1 MKIPY
6 LKKKPELKSY
16 HNVTWED
23 NYSWIHQ
30 KNILEVLRDKTKL
43 DPEVKNYLDEENSYA
58 NYHLKDTENLQKKL
72 FDEIKG
78 RIKLDDESLPYKDHT
93 YEYWSKT
100 TAVGN
105 YSIKLRK
112 KIDTD
117 LVEEIWNGDE
127 EKKKLETEYFG
138 VGDLEVSNNDKY
150 LGYSLDIKGSEYYTI
165 FIRDIKTNEIITK
178 EISETSGG
186 ITFSLDDKYVFYSKL
201 DQNHRARKIYRHE
214 IGNFNGQDELI
225 FEEKSEAFTVSIG
238 LSSDEKY
245 YFINTSDHNTSEQYY
260 FGVDEINI
268 KPKLIIKREKGII
281 YSVSSW
287 DSKFFN
293 HTNKDAED
301 FKIDVSD
308 SLEKQ
313 NWKTFIPP
321 RDEVLIGGCTFLKN
335 WIIRSE
341 TSNALDKLFVK
352 NISSGVEEELIFSNE
367 TVYVPGISL
376 IQKDRDTDNVYLGY
390 SSPKTPSRVYSYN
403 LSTKTKK
410 LVKEQEIPSGHNPE
424 DYIVERVDYK
434 SHDGRLVPLTITRHK
449 KTKIDGSANLLL
461 YGYGSYG
468 SSMSPN
474 FSSTRLSLINRDII
488 WATAHIR
495 GGMEK
500 GMKWWKEGKLINK
513 KNTFEDYIHAAK
525 YLIDNNYSS
534 KGKIIG
540 MGGSAGGLLM
550 GAVVNQAPE
559 LFLGIIMAVPFV
571 DSLTTNLDHSL
582 PLTVGEF
589 DEFGNAKDIK
599 EHFDYIF
606 SYAPY
611 NNIKKMDYPHILITT
626 SLSANTLAVTPEPH
640 ENTIFLLWSKLNGL
654 NFSTILS
661 LAINVRS
668 SVFINSEKGKQ
679 NEFLIDP
686 LLKPFLGSA
695 TFPSNLSIL
704 LASITLNSFSEIFL
718 SISCLSFT
726 SFLFSLAL

>member
-43 DPEVKNYLDEENSYA
+43 DPEVKNYLDKENSYA
-58 NYHLKDTENLQKKL
+58 DYHLKDTENLQKKL
-72 FDEIKG
+72 FDEIKA

-100 TAVGN
+100 TAIGN

-150 LGYSLDIKGSEYYTI
+150 LGYSLDTKGSEYYTI

-178 EISETSGG
+178 EITETSGG
-186 ITFSLDDKYVFYSKL
+186 ITFSLDDRYVFYSKL

-214 IGNFNGQDELI
+214 IGNFNNQDELI

-260 FGVDEINI
+260 FGVDEINT
-268 KPKLIIKREKGII
+268 KPKLIMKREKGII

-287 DSKFFN
+287 DNKFYN

-313 NWKTFIPP
+313 NWETFIPP

-367 TVYVPGISL
+367 NVYVPGISL
-376 IQKDRDTDNVYLGY
+376 TQRNRDTDNVYLGY

-500 GMKWWKEGKLINK
+500 GMKWWKEGKLTNK

-626 SLSANTLAVTPEPH
+626 SLSDNRVLFDEPAKFTAKLR
-640 ENTIFLLWSKLNGL
+640 EYKTDNNLL
-654 NFSTILS
+654 
-661 LAINVRS
+661 
-668 SVFINSEKGKQ
+668 
-679 NEFLIDP
+679 
-686 LLKPFLGSA
+686 LLKTEMNAGHGGKSGRDGA
-695 TFPSNLSIL
+695 IE
-704 LASITLNSFSEIFL
+704 EIAIDYAF
-718 SISCLSFT
+718 
-726 SFLFSLAL
+726 ALKVAEKI

>member
-6 LKKKPELKSY
+6 LRKKPELKSC

-30 KNILEVLRDKTKL
+30 ENILEVLRDKDKL
-43 DPEVKNYLDEENSYA
+43 LPEVREYLEKENEYT
-58 NYHLKDTENLQKKL
+58 NHHLNNTKTLQKDL
-72 FDEIKG
+72 FNEIKG

-93 YEYWSKT
+93 YEYWTKT
-100 TAVGN
+100 TETGN

-112 KIDTD
+112 KIGSD
-117 LVEEIWNGDE
+117 LVEEIWNGDN
-127 EKKKLETEYFG
+127 EKEKLGVEYFG

-150 LGYSLDIKGSEYYTI
+150 LGYSLDTKGSEYYTI
-165 FIRDIKTNEIITK
+165 FIREIQTNNIITK

-186 ITFSLDDKYVFYSKL
+186 ITFSLDDKYIFYSKL
-201 DQNHRARKIYRHE
+201 DENHRARKIFRHE
-214 IGNFNGQDELI
+214 IGKINDEDELI
-225 FEEKSEAFTVSIG
+225 FEEKSTAFTVSIG

-260 FGVDEINI
+260 FGVDEE
-268 KPKLIIKREKGII
+268 KPSPKLIMQREKGVI

-287 DSKFFN
+287 DNKFYN
-293 HTNKDAED
+293 HTNKNAED
-301 FKIDVSD
+301 FKIDVTDNLSD
-308 SLEKQ
+308 QKWE
-313 NWKTFIPP
+313 TFIPA
-321 RDEVLIGGCTFLKN
+321 RNEVLIGGCTFLKN

-341 TSNALDKLFVK
+341 TSNALDKLFVR
-352 NISSGVEEELIFSNE
+352 NISSGIEEELKFSDENI
-367 TVYVPGISL
+367 YVPGISL
-376 IQKDRDTDNVYLGY
+376 TQKDRDTNEVYLGY
-390 SSPKTPSRVYSYN
+390 SSPKTPSRVYRYN
-403 LSTKTKK
+403 LSNKSKK

-424 DYIVERVDYK
+424 NYIVERIEFE

-449 KTKIDGSANLLL
+449 DTKTDGSANLLL

-468 SSMSPN
+468 NSMSPS
-474 FSSTRLSLINRDII
+474 FSSTRLSLINRNII

-500 GMKWWKEGKLINK
+500 GMKWWKEGKLTNK
-513 KNTFEDYIHAAK
+513 KNTFKDYIYAAK
-525 YLIDNNYSS
+525 YLIKNNYSS

-550 GAVVNQAPE
+550 GAAVNQAPE

-589 DEFGNAKDIK
+589 DEFGNAKDNK

-611 NNIKKMDYPHILITT
+611 NNIKKMDYPHMLITT
-626 SLSANTLAVTPEPH
+626 SLSDNRVLFDEPTKFTAKLR
-640 ENTIFLLWSKLNGL
+640 EYKTDNNLL
-654 NFSTILS
+654 
-661 LAINVRS
+661 
-668 SVFINSEKGKQ
+668 
-679 NEFLIDP
+679 
-686 LLKPFLGSA
+686 LLKTEMNAGHGGKSGRDGA
-695 TFPSNLSIL
+695 IE
-704 LASITLNSFSEIFL
+704 EIAIDYAF
-718 SISCLSFT
+718 
-726 SFLFSLAL
+726 ALKIAEKI